1 MIEAKDA
8 PEGPRIAVV
17 AGLERIH
24 GSQAFCLQDCIML
37 ACVYILLKSLYSR
50 QLLALIYD
58 VHEVSTAIKWRR
70 NNGRSVVF
78 RRVRWLVGV

>member
-1 MIEAKDA
+1 MIGAQGT

-17 AGLERIH
+17 AGLKTVC

-37 ACVYILLKSLYSR
+37 ACVSILLKSLYLR

-58 VHEVSTAIKWRR
+58 VHEVSIAIKWRR

-78 RRVRWLVGV
+78 RRVCWLVGV